1 MKHPWLHAPWLRT
14 LTGPVLLL
22 AMLSAPTKMVIGQE
36 AEETVQTEF
45 VVLSNGDRLHGEIK
59 SLERGLLKF
68 KTDGDAGTVSI
79 EWDKV
84 RTLSS
89 GGRQLE
95 IELTQGERFLGTI
108 LTAPREDSVRV
119 AFAADTIAVERMEI
133 VQMTPIKRSFWARLG
148 GGIEFGFAFTKA
160 NKAVNYNLVTR
171 LDYRASAFIFSLNW
185 TSFLQTQT
193 GAETTKRND
202 LNLSV
207 TNLLSQRWF
216 LTGLGSLEQ
225 NQELQLDLR
234 GTLAVG
240 GGRDM
245 IQSNRVTWN
254 ALLGLGTSRE
264 DYTGLAAA
272 TTVQLIF
279 NTSFNWF
286 TFGDN
291 DSDLSSNLSVLPI
304 LNESKRWRINFDMTY
319 RQDVLGDFYLAF
331 NFWDS
336 FDSRPPVG
344 GTNNDFGTS
353 ITVGWSP

>member
-1 MKHPWLHAPWLRT
+1 MKCRWLHILAV
-14 LTGPVLLL
+14 PVPFL
-22 AMLSAPTKMVIGQE
+22 AMLCTPTKTIVGQE
-36 AEETVQTEF
+36 AEGTAPTEF

-59 SLERGLLKF
+59 SLQRGLLRL
-68 KTDGDAGTVSI
+68 KTAGDAGTVNI
-79 EWDKV
+79 EWNKV

-95 IELTQGERFLGTI
+95 IELTEGQRFLGMI
-108 LTAPREDSVRV
+108 LPAPTEDSVRV
-119 AFAADTIAVERMEI
+119 AFAADTIVIERMEI
-133 VQMTPIKRSFWARLG
+133 VEMTPIKRSFWARLG

-171 LDYRASAFIFSLNW
+171 LDYRAAAFIFAFNW

-193 GAETTKRND
+193 GAETIKRND
-202 LNLSV
+202 LNLTV

-240 GGRDM
+240 AGRDM
-245 IQSNRVTWN
+245 IQSNTVTWS
-254 ALLGLGTSRE
+254 ALLGLGASRE
-264 DYTGLAAA
+264 DYTGLATAN
-272 TTVQLIF
+272 TLQLVF
-279 NTSFNWF
+279 NTAFNWF

-291 DSDLSSNLSVLPI
+291 DSDLSSDLSVLPI
-304 LNESKRWRINFDMTY
+304 LNESERWRINFDMTY

-331 NFWDS
+331 NFWDN

>member
-1 MKHPWLHAPWLRT
+1 MRPFPWFPT
-14 LTGPVLLL
+14 LAIPLL
-22 AMLSAPTKMVIGQE
+22 ALAALCAPIKTATAQE
-36 AEETVQTEF
+36 AQELEY

-59 SLERGLLKF
+59 SLQRGVLRLK
-68 KTDGDAGTVSI
+68 TAGDAGTVNI

-84 RTLSS
+84 QTLSS

-95 IELTQGERFLGTI
+95 IELTEGQRFLGVI
-108 LTAPREDSVRV
+108 LAAPTQDSVLV
-119 AFAADTIAVERMEI
+119 AFQTDTVAVERMEI
-133 VQMTPIKRSFWARLG
+133 VEMTPIKRSFWSRLG

-171 LDYRASAFIFSLNW
+171 LDYRASAFIFSFNW

-193 GAETTKRND
+193 DAETTKRND
-202 LNLSV
+202 LNFSV
-207 TNLLSQRWF
+207 SRLLPKRWF
-216 LTGLGSLEQ
+216 LTGFGSVQQ

-240 GGRDM
+240 GGRDF
-245 IQSNRVTWN
+245 IQSNRVTWS
-254 ALLGLGTSRE
+254 ALLGFGGSRE
-264 DYTGLAAA
+264 DYTGLEPARTYQAI
-272 TTVQLIF
+272 L

-286 TFGDN
+286 TFGAN
-291 DSDLSSNLSVLPI
+291 DTDLAANLSVLPI
-304 LNESKRWRINFDMTY
+304 LNQSGRWRVNFDTTF

-331 NFWDS
+331 NFWDN
-336 FDSRPPVG
+336 FDSEPPVG